1 MKYLIQLL
9 QFSMKDRFRLK
20 HIIEAIESINKF
32 IENRDKHDLY
42 MDDMLQSAVA
52 RKFEII
58 GEAANQVTEET
69 KLQYPEVPWKEAISM
84 RNKMIHEYF
93 GIDYEY
99 LWDTAK
105 NDLPNFKSLIEKI
118 LTEIS

>member
-1 MKYLIQLL
+1 M
-9 QFSMKDRFRLK
+9 
-20 HIIEAIESINKF
+20 IEAIESINKF
-32 IENRDKHDLY
+32 LENRDKHDLY

-58 GEAANQVTEET
+58 GEAANQVTNET
-69 KLQYPEVPWKEAISM
+69 KKQYPEVPWKEAISM

-93 GIDYEY
+93 GIDFEY

-105 NDLPNFKSLIEKI
+105 NDLLNFKSQIEKI